1 MPGRLEWIHVTDSAG
16 APMRALDRATLR
28 SGIGIEGDRYAFDAG
43 YWSDHPAGDR
53 ELTLVAGEVI
63 DELGLAPGASRRNL
77 TTRGVDL
84 DALIGRE
91 FLVGSVRCRGERR
104 CEPCTYLE
112 GMIGR
117 PILRD
122 FVHRGGIR
130 ARILTDGDVVV
141 GDPIEAL

>member
-1 MPGRLEWIHVTDSAG
+1 MPGRLEWIHVTDSAA
-16 APMRALDRATLR
+16 APMRALERATLR
-28 SGIGIEGDRYAFDAG
+28 AGIGIDGDRYAVDAG
-43 YWSDHPAGDR
+43 HWSGHPAGDR

-84 DALIGRE
+84 DGLIGRE
-91 FLVGSVRCRGERR
+91 FIVGSVRCRGERR
-104 CEPCTYLE
+104 CDPCTYLE
-112 GMIGR
+112 GLIGR

-122 FVHRGGIR
+122 LVHRGGIR
-130 ARILTDGDVVV
+130 ASILTNGDVVV

>member
-1 MPGRLEWIHVTDSAG
+1 MAGRLEWIHVTDGAA
-16 APMRALDRATLR
+16 APMRSMERATLR
-28 SGIGIEGDRYAFDAG
+28 AGIGIEGDRYAIDSG
-43 YWSDHPAGDR
+43 HWSDHPAGDR

-112 GMIGR
+112 GLIGR

-130 ARILTDGDVVV
+130 ARILTDGDVAV
-141 GDPIEAL
+141 GDAIEAV